1 MDWDTR
7 YGTPD
12 YVFGTV
18 PSGFLT
24 AHAGLIPP
32 GARTLCIADGE
43 GRNSV
48 WLATQGCAVTAFDV
62 SPNAIAKAR
71 RLAKEAGVAP
81 RFEVARIEDWD
92 WDAAPYDLVVAVF
105 FQFLSPAERAPV
117 FDGLRRALAP
127 GGRLMLHGYT
137 PQQVTYDTGGPSDP
151 ANMYTEDLLRE
162 SFPDLR
168 LLRLDSYEKN
178 LSEGRGHSGRSALID
193 LIADA
198 PA

>member
-1 MDWDTR
+1 MDWNTR
-7 YGTPD
+7 YETAD
-12 YVFGTV
+12 YVFGTA

-24 AHAGLIPP
+24 AHAGLIRP

-48 WLATQGCAVTAFDV
+48 WLARQGCAVTAFDV
-62 SPNAIAKAR
+62 SPNAIAKAQ
-71 RLAKEAGVAP
+71 RLADTAGVAP
-81 RFEVARIEDWD
+81 HFHVSRIEDWD

-105 FQFLSPAERAPV
+105 FQFLTPAERAPV

-137 PQQVTYDTGGPSDP
+137 PQQVAYGTGGPSNP
-151 ANMYTEDLLRE
+151 AAMYTEDLLRA
-162 SFPDLR
+162 SFPDLHI
-168 LLRLDSYEKN
+168 LRLDSYEKD
-178 LSEGRGHSGRSALID
+178 LSEGRGHAGRSALID